1 MLDDQSINHL
11 FNKSLLT
18 AQYNPSTLPVLCL
31 KPFPGKQ
38 TNEHQQQKTLGKK
51 GESMFYWGWKGKKKE
66 NVPLWQFQYCNMDHL
81 PLQDAQTLLDPYGVL
96 KDQGAQHCP
105 QTCHCGQ
112 KNGKGRIRESQ
123 GIRQIGKVCYGF
135 TNQQKAI
142 RAVSKIKHKLLTAQ
156 ISLHS
161 FLLKSSS
168 SSHWRSHWSEREC
181 KGCSFRLPQL
191 PPRKGFLTQ
200 ASRC

>member
-96 KDQGAQHCP
+96 KRSGYQALSSDVPLRVEEWEGENKRKLGN
-105 QTCHCGQ
+105 QTNRKSLLWFYQPTKSNQSCL
-112 KNGKGRIRESQ
+112 KN
-123 GIRQIGKVCYGF
+123 
-135 TNQQKAI
+135 
-142 RAVSKIKHKLLTAQ
+142 
-156 ISLHS
+156 
-161 FLLKSSS
+161 
-168 SSHWRSHWSEREC
+168 
-181 KGCSFRLPQL
+181 
-191 PPRKGFLTQ
+191 
-200 ASRC
+200 